1 VGVAPGEEH
10 GLVRILCRHSGCRTR
25 HPEGGDASAT
35 RSESVGI
42 CCADDHDVSLA
53 VAAVLDRRIWAHLK
67 PPRRL
72 QLSRWADEHFL
83 LPIGDPNAGRWRC
96 LPYQRGILDAISD
109 PGIERVS
116 VMKSSR
122 VGYTKCFCA
131 ATIYF
136 IVEDPG
142 PILIVQPTID
152 DAKKH
157 SKEDLAPI
165 LRDVAVVRGLVA
177 EPKSRISDNTIM
189 DKSFRGGS
197 LSLIGANSPRGFR
210 RTSRRIVIFDEVDGY
225 PKSAG
230 TEGDPYKLGERRTAT
245 FWNRK
250 IIAGSTPT
258 EAGSSRIDDLFQE
271 GDQRRFYVPCPTCHT
286 FQVLKFEQLRFP
298 DGPSSA
304 HFICTANGCRIEER
318 QKHAIVEAGEWR
330 AEAPEHFTP
339 LNRHASFHIWTAY
352 SYAPN
357 ASWQQIADEFLRAKG
372 SPITLKTFRN
382 TVQGEVWKEA
392 VVTRDWE
399 ALARR
404 REPYTIGTVPTG
416 VLFLTAGVDV
426 QKDRL
431 VYEVVG
437 WGRGRTSWSIEAG
450 VVMGDTAQV
459 AGPWSKLDQ
468 LLMRS
473 FTHEA
478 QPGLTFSIRRLA
490 VDSGFNTQHVYSW
503 ARRYPFTRV
512 IPIKG
517 QDGVSGMLL
526 GTPKIVEYTGGGR
539 KLKRGYKHW
548 PVFTHVAKDEL
559 YGFLGL
565 ERPIDSDGIPPGYC
579 HFPEYDQE
587 FFKQLTAEHLIP
599 SKFGRYHVYRVIEG
613 RENHALDA
621 RIYAR
626 AAAAAEGL
634 DRLTELDWQHLEQ
647 AVAVSDVK
655 PQTISAPAQRI
666 TEDVASTTPPPRPRT
681 TGPWLQRP
689 RTDRDRW
696 LGRTFHILD
705 GGLSHGTIERIH
717 RGRMS
722 AVGGHCRED
731 SDRLEIQ
738 SRPETVDAMD
748 HDVSVRL
755 LPALGDLAPGTSV
768 RQWESAVVPGPV
780 TDTEPECA

>member
-1 VGVAPGEEH
+1 MATASLQTLEH
-10 GLVRILCRHSGCRTR
+10 
-25 HPEGGDASAT
+25 
-35 RSESVGI
+35 
-42 CCADDHDVSLA
+42 
-53 VAAVLDRRIWAHLK
+53 RIWAQFK

-72 QLSRWADEHFL
+72 QLSQWADEHFL
-83 LPIGDPNAGRWRC
+83 LPPGDPNAGRWHC
-96 LPYQRGILDAISD
+96 LPYQKGILDAISD
-109 PGIERVS
+109 PGIERIS

-131 ATIYF
+131 ATLYF

-157 SKEDLAPI
+157 SKEDLAPL
-165 LRDVAVVRGLVA
+165 LRDVAAVRGLVA
-177 EPKSRISDNTIM
+177 EPKSRVSDNTIL

-258 EAGSSRIDDLFQE
+258 EAGSSRIEELFSE
-271 GDQRRFYVPCPTCHT
+271 GDQRRYYVPCPTCGT
-286 FQVLKFEQLRFP
+286 FQVLTFQQLKFP

-304 HFICTANGCRIEER
+304 HFICTAHGCRIEEAS
-318 QKHAIVEAGEWR
+318 KHAMVEAGEWR

-357 ASWQQIADEFLRAKG
+357 ATWPQIADEFLKAKG
-372 SPITLKTFRN
+372 SPVTHKTFKN
-382 TVQGEVWKEA
+382 TVLGEVWKEA
-392 VVTRDWE
+392 VVARDWE
-399 ALARR
+399 VIARR
-404 REPYTIGTVPTG
+404 RESYTIGTVPSG

-437 WGRGRTSWSIEAG
+437 WGQGKTSWSIEAG
-450 VVMGDTAQV
+450 VVMGDTSQAG
-459 AGPWSKLDQ
+459 GPWRKLD
-468 LLMRS
+468 LLLARS
-473 FTHEA
+473 FAHA
-478 QPGLTFSIRRLA
+478 VVPGLTFSIRRLA

-503 ARRYPFTRV
+503 ARQYPFTRV

-526 GTPKIVEYTGGGR
+526 GTPKVVEYTGAGR
-539 KLKRGYKHW
+539 KLKRGFRHW
-548 PVFTHVAKDEL
+548 PVYIHIAKDEL

-565 ERPIDSDGIPPGYC
+565 EPPLSSDEPVPAGYC
-579 HFPEYDQE
+579 HFPEYDEE
-587 FFKQLTAEHLIP
+587 FFKQLTAEHLVP

-634 DRLTELDWQHLEQ
+634 DRLNALEWQMLEQ
-647 AVAVSDVK
+647 SVLPEEARQ
-655 PQTISAPAQRI
+655 PAP
-666 TEDVASTTPPPRPRT
+666 PPPRPAAPVAPLLPRHRPQ
-681 TGPWLQRP
+681 PWLQRP
-689 RTDRDRW
+689 RGGRW
-696 LGRTFHILD
+696 LGRSLHVTD
-705 GGLSHGTIERIH
+705 GGSTHGTIGGHH
-717 RGRMS
+717 RGRLS
-722 AVGGHCRED
+722 LAGARGRED
-731 SDRLEIQ
+731 ADA
-738 SRPETVDAMD
+738 VDHQPGPTAHHSVD
-748 HDVSVRL
+748 HDVHDRIFLAVGSV
-755 LPALGDLAPGTSV
+755 AAGPGLS
-768 RQWESAVVPGPV
+768 
-780 TDTEPECA
+780 